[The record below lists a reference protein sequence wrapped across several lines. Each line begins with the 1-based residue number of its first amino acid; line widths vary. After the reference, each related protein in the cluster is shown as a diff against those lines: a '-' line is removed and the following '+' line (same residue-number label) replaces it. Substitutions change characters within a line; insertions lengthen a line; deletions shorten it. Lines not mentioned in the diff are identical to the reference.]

1 MIKNF
6 KQKLSPYTETNRFT
20 YYTRG
25 NSDYKERKRYIQYFH
40 QRRTHHGVH
49 ISISSASL
57 HTFQY
62 LDLFT
67 LSDPEKKN
75 DGRVSKKIK
84 KNKANLKQENKAEN
98 GKQER

>member
-1 MIKNF
+1 MVRIEEKKKLDKKF
-6 KQKLSPYTETNRFT
+6 QTKKLSPYTETNRFT
-20 YYTRG
+20 YYTRE

-67 LSDPEKKN
+67 LSDPEKK
-75 DGRVSKKIK
+75 K
-84 KNKANLKQENKAEN
+84 
-98 GKQER
+98 